1 MSIHTYTKY
10 PATALGDESPLAWIS
25 EYIRQ
30 RYQGHRHTFVVAIA
44 GSVAV
49 GKSTLSTLLKGLF
62 ERWPGA
68 PRVEVVSTDGFLYPN
83 HILEQRQLMP
93 RKGFPESYRTDD
105 LKAFLHDLRQGARGL
120 QVPVYSQALK
130 DIDAHFHLID
140 QPDIL
145 ILEGLNILQLDHAHD
160 FSIYLDASTADIRH
174 WYMERFM
181 SLTTLSGDAAQARAD
196 YLWEEVNLKNLTE
209 NILVTRDRAQ
219 MILHKAPDH
228 RIDEVWL
235 REGDL
240 PVHSSSS

>member
-1 MSIHTYTKY
+1 MSIHAYTKY
-10 PATALGDESPLAWIS
+10 PAMAFGDESPLAWIS
-25 EYIRQ
+25 EHIREH
-30 RYQGHRHTFVVAIA
+30 YQGHRHTFVVAIA

-49 GKSTLSTLLKGLF
+49 GKSTLSTLLKERF
-62 ERWPGA
+62 EGWPEA

-83 HILEQRQLMP
+83 RILEERQLMP

-105 LKAFLHDLRQGARGL
+105 LKAFLHDLRQGVRGL
-120 QVPVYSQALK
+120 QVPVYSQTIK
-130 DIDAHFHLID
+130 DIDEHFHLID

-160 FSIYLDASTADIRH
+160 FSIYLDAPTADIRH

-219 MILHKAPDH
+219 MVLHKAPDH

>member
-1 MSIHTYTKY
+1 LSTQSYTKY
-10 PATALGDESPLAWIS
+10 PAAALGDEPTLAWIS
-25 EYIRQ
+25 EHIRQ
-30 RYQGHRHTFVVAIA
+30 RYQGHEHTFVVAIA

-49 GKSTLSTLLKGLF
+49 GKSTLSTLLKEMF
-62 ERWPGA
+62 ERWPEQ

-83 HILEQRQLMP
+83 KVLEQRQLMP

-105 LKAFLHDLRQGARGL
+105 LKAFLHEVRQGTRGL

-130 DIDAHFHLID
+130 DIDEHFHLID

-160 FSIYLDASTADIRH
+160 FSIYLDAPISDIRH

-219 MILHKAPDH
+219 MVLHKAPDH

-235 REGDL
+235 REDDT
-240 PVHSSSS
+240 PVQSSSS